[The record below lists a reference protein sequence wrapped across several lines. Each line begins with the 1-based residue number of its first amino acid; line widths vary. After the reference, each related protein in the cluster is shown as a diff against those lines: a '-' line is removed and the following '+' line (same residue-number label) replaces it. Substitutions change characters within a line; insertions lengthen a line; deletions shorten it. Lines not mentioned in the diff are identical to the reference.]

1 MKTRYPKLLS
11 PLQVGNVTLKNRI
24 ITGPMS
30 IVELDPKGG
39 YTEQGIAFYEGLA
52 AGGAAL
58 ITLGESIVASNN
70 GMTHLQQI
78 RFDNPDV
85 PFSLQSIA
93 DAVHAHDTLISI
105 EISHGGAMAD
115 SIYNNGVQTMGPS
128 GYVDEWGDT
137 IREMT
142 REDME
147 QIADAFADAVEICRD
162 CGFDMAMIHCGHGWL
177 LHQFLSPR
185 HNRRTD
191 EFGGSLENRA
201 RFPLM
206 VLDRVRARV
215 GDTIALDMRVSGSEF
230 LEGGLDIDEVT
241 EFCKMAQSR
250 VDMINVSAGA
260 PWTTRMAIPV
270 FEERGINAP
279 MAQQV
284 RQAVQIPVT
293 SVGGYTDPDLME
305 RFLTEGKCDAF
316 VLGRSILADPQLPTK
331 ARTGRAEEIHQ
342 CLRCF
347 VCNDA
352 QYHRRGKVL
361 RCAINPTAGREF
373 VMRTVPPSPKRKIVV
388 AGGGCGGME
397 AAITAARRGH
407 EVAPYEKSDTL
418 GGWLN
423 MERHLPFKMDMY
435 RYARTLE
442 RECALSGVKV
452 MLNTPVTPE
461 LLAREQPDTVI
472 CAIGSEPIV
481 PPIPGVDLPHVAL
494 ATGMYDSGV
503 VPGHRVVVIG
513 GGLVGCESALHLGME
528 GHDVTVVEMQDDV
541 AVDATADHRRY
552 LMPRLEQHAKLACGV
567 TVSEITPEGV
577 YGTDRE
583 GQRQFFPAD
592 SVILA
597 TGLKAR
603 RAEAEALRSP
613 DYDFILIGD
622 ARKARNVFA
631 AVREGYDA
639 ATFVR

>member
-1 MKTRYPKLLS
+1 
-11 PLQVGNVTLKNRI
+11 
-24 ITGPMS
+24 MS

-39 YTEQGIAFYEGLA
+39 YTEQAIAFYEGLA
-52 AGGAAL
+52 DGGAAL
-58 ITLGESIVASNN
+58 ITLGESIVASDN

-85 PFSLQSIA
+85 PFSLQRIA
-93 DAVHAHDTLISI
+93 DAVHAHDALISI

-142 REDME
+142 REDMD

-162 CGFDMAMIHCGHGWL
+162 CDFDMAMIHCGHGWL
-177 LHQFLSPR
+177 LHQFLSPL

-230 LEGGLDIDEVT
+230 LEGGLDIGEVT

-316 VLGRSILADPQLPTK
+316 VLDGASWPTRSCPPRPGPGGRRRSTSACAASCAITPNTTTGARCCAVPSTPPPDGSSSCAPSPPLPSGRSWWQVA
-331 ARTGRAEEIHQ
+331 AA
-342 CLRCF
+342 
-347 VCNDA
+347 A
-352 QYHRRGKVL
+352 AWRR
-361 RCAINPTAGREF
+361 
-373 VMRTVPPSPKRKIVV
+373 PSPLPGGAMRWCCMKSQTPWA
-388 AGGGCGGME
+388 AG
-397 AAITAARRGH
+397 
-407 EVAPYEKSDTL
+407 
-418 GGWLN
+418 
-423 MERHLPFKMDMY
+423 
-435 RYARTLE
+435 
-442 RECALSGVKV
+442 
-452 MLNTPVTPE
+452 
-461 LLAREQPDTVI
+461 
-472 CAIGSEPIV
+472 
-481 PPIPGVDLPHVAL
+481 
-494 ATGMYDSGV
+494 
-503 VPGHRVVVIG
+503 
-513 GGLVGCESALHLGME
+513 
-528 GHDVTVVEMQDDV
+528 
-541 AVDATADHRRY
+541 
-552 LMPRLEQHAKLACGV
+552 
-567 TVSEITPEGV
+567 
-577 YGTDRE
+577 
-583 GQRQFFPAD
+583 
-592 SVILA
+592 
-597 TGLKAR
+597 
-603 RAEAEALRSP
+603 
-613 DYDFILIGD
+613 
-622 ARKARNVFA
+622 
-631 AVREGYDA
+631 
-639 ATFVR
+639 